1 MEDAILK
8 SAEAVEACA
17 TAGRESVADRVA
29 ADILEMMASGD
40 ISAGDRLPSERRLA
54 EELSVSRVSV
64 RAALQRLKAQGFLI
78 AVQGGGTRVVK
89 TAGDAD
95 PALAELVRI
104 DRTNLLDLMD
114 LRAEMEVWAA
124 GKAAVSATKEDLA
137 LLNRALAEM
146 RTDNAPR
153 PQDKARADVA
163 FHMAVARASHS
174 VVYRH
179 LLSVVRETL
188 SEMLHYHRTELF
200 GTPADDRMVMHQH
213 GAIID
218 AIASADPERA
228 KAAMRAHMNWTR
240 DHYDKKRQQIDTLPL
255 K

>member
-1 MEDAILK
+1 MDDMIVKGVA
-8 SAEAVEACA
+8 AVEASA
-17 TAGRESVADRVA
+17 TGARESIADRVA
-29 ADILEMMASGD
+29 ADILKMMATGD

-54 EELSVSRVSV
+54 EDLGVSRVSV
-64 RAALQRLKAQGFLI
+64 RAALQRLKAQGFLVAI
-78 AVQGGGTRVVK
+78 QGGGTRVVK

-95 PALAELVRI
+95 PALAELVRL
-104 DRTNLLDLMD
+104 DRTNLMDLME
-114 LRAEMEVWAA
+114 LRAEMEVWAS
-124 GKAAVSATKEDLA
+124 GKAAEAATPEDLK

-146 RTDNAPR
+146 RGEEAPL

-174 VVYRH
+174 IVYRH

-200 GTPADDRMVMHQH
+200 GTPADDHMVIHQH
-213 GAIID
+213 GVIVEAI
-218 AIASADPERA
+218 SSGDPERA

-240 DHYDKKRQQIDTLPL
+240 DHYDKKRQQVDDAD
-255 K
+255 